1 MMSTLVWSALAAF
14 SPPSVVVMP
23 EIMSDDAD
31 LFNIVQSLV
40 VVFPL
45 FADHL
50 ACKGQFFFSLFTFHN
65 LCSAV

>member
-1 MMSTLVWSALAAF
+1 MD
-14 SPPSVVVMP
+14 VMP